1 MAIALADELIARNPC
16 VVKGAGQE
24 HSLERLT
31 PLVAEVDALADAM
44 PDTLRAAVLL
54 AAWCQ
59 LRRGELLGLE
69 LRDVDLLHGTVRI
82 ERTASHVP
90 GAVVIGPPNTAAG
103 LRTIGHAV
111 TGSWQVLRPQYKLT
125 QCH

>member
-1 MAIALADELIARNPC
+1 MATALADELIGRNPC

-44 PDTLRAAVLL
+44 PNTLRAAVLM

-59 LRRGELLGLE
+59 LHRGELLGLE

-82 ERTASHVP
+82 
-90 GAVVIGPPNTAAG
+90 
-103 LRTIGHAV
+103 
-111 TGSWQVLRPQYKLT
+111 
-125 QCH
+125 